1 MSTAG
6 ITPPKHLLTADDCQK
21 GKPDPE
27 PYLRGAA
34 MLPAPSAAAKAVDI
48 KQCLVFEDAPAGIRS
63 GVASGAKTIAV
74 CTSHSR
80 DKISDLGADLVIDT
94 LEQVQVE
101 WTAEG
106 RMRVTVN
113 A

>member
-1 MSTAG
+1 
-6 ITPPKHLLTADDCQK
+6 
-21 GKPDPE
+21 
-27 PYLRGAA
+27 
-34 MLPAPSAAAKAVDI
+34 MLPAPSASAKTVDI
-48 KQCLVFEDAPAGIRS
+48 GQCLVFEDAPAGIRA

-80 DKISDLGADLVIDT
+80 DKVSDLGADLVIDT
-94 LEQVQVE
+94 LEQIQVE

-106 RMRVTVN
+106 RMRVTVS